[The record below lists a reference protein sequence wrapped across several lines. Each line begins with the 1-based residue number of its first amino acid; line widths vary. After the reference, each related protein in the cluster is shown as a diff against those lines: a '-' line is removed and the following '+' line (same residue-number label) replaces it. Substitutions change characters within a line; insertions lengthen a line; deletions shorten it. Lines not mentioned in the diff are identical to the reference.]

1 MKKNEPGYCKCPS
14 SGRGETRQ
22 GQGAIEYLLLL
33 AASVV
38 VVAIVITFLMQSL
51 ESGTDTGRLE
61 TYELI
66 CVTLNSKTEECMC
79 YREYLNPAAD
89 DEIEIA
95 DCCASTKLKQD
106 LIKAI
111 DDEHGCP

>member
-1 MKKNEPGYCKCPS
+1 MKFMKKE
-14 SGRGETRQ
+14 

-61 TYELI
+61 TYEYI
-66 CVTLNSKTEECMC
+66 CVTLNSKTTECQC
-79 YREYLNPAAD
+79 YRLYLGEPITGDIETQPTCCAAD
-89 DEIEIA
+89 
-95 DCCASTKLKQD
+95 SVKQD
-106 LIKAI
+106 LKTALS
-111 DDEHGCP
+111 CT